1 MLNLGL
7 ISVESVVIMRWFNL
21 FDFYNSNLKLWK
33 LQLWQLQ
40 KFNKFEIMK
49 IANENLKLRK
59 FYGFEIAK
67 IAKISCKIGILK
79 KLDHFIEIAEIIE
92 FCIKIR

>member
-1 MLNLGL
+1 M
-7 ISVESVVIMRWFNL
+7 
-21 FDFYNSNLKLWK
+21 KLWK

-40 KFNKFEIMK
+40 KFNKFEIAK

-59 FYGFEIAK
+59 FYEFEIMK
-67 IAKISCKIGILK
+67 IVKISCKIRILK
-79 KLDHFIEIAEIIE
+79 KLDHFIEIAGIIK